1 MKFVRI
7 TIVFLI
13 LPLGLYA
20 AAPERKEVRLG
31 NKEYKEG
38 DYSDA
43 ALNYRRALDKSPQS
57 NKVKYNLGNALYKL
71 IDSSAMRSD
80 EGKQQLEE
88 VRKLYEPLSEAAET
102 NEQKANALFNIGNT
116 YLQEYEWD
124 KAIEYYQKTL
134 RLTPNDMAAK
144 ENLFFAE
151 LMKQNPP
158 QEQPQNQNQDQ
169 NQDKNNDQNKDKNKD
184 NQEQQQDQ
192 DQQDQNQNN
201 DKQDKDKQNQDQQES
216 EGNISKE
223 EAQQILQAIEQQE
236 KETQDKV
243 KKEKAKAARQRS
255 SDKNW

>member
-1 MKFVRI
+1 MM
-7 TIVFLI
+7 FLI
-13 LPLGLYA
+13 LPLGLHA

-43 ALNYRRALDKSPQS
+43 TLNYKRALDKSPQS
-57 NKVKYNLGNALYKL
+57 SKVKYNLGNALYKL

-80 EGKQQLEE
+80 KGKQQLEE
-88 VRKLYEPLSEAAET
+88 VRKLYEPLSETAET

-124 KAIEYYQKTL
+124 KAIECYQKTL

-169 NQDKNNDQNKDKNKD
+169 EKNNDQNKDKNKGKQD
-184 NQEQQQDQ
+184 KQQDQ
-192 DQQDQNQNN
+192 DRQDQNQNN
-201 DKQDKDKQNQDQQES
+201 DSQNKDRQNQDQQQES